1 MYVVV
6 VCIGQDII
14 NVQSQEE
21 KMPGIELSFKLK
33 AQTEPAVLKIKGNGV
48 CNDFFLGVT
57 GEPATYQ
64 CHCHRS
70 SRMSFTTYFCQ

>member
-14 NVQSQEE
+14 NVQSQEA

-33 AQTEPAVLKIKGNGV
+33 AQTEPAVLKIKVNGV
-48 CNDFFLGVT
+48 CNDFFSG
-57 GEPATYQ
+57 GNG
-64 CHCHRS
+64 
-70 SRMSFTTYFCQ
+70 